1 MTSTLSAE
9 IIGALPARAQLYAFH
24 PDDADAIAPDPEMP
38 EAVRRKVFEL
48 QAASGPAYSVAF
60 DNALALCWGCYLP
73 DAEFWMLPGAAARTR
88 PKLFL
93 RCCRAFV
100 YITARYHHLTFA
112 RMRAKSGASEALRF
126 GLALGFHV
134 EQSANGPFVEM
145 IRRFK

>member
-9 IIGALPARAQLYAFH
+9 IIGALPARAKLYALH
-24 PDDADAIAPDPEMP
+24 PDDADAIAPDLTMP
-38 EAVRRKVFEL
+38 AEVRRKVLEL
-48 QAASGPAYSVAF
+48 QAAAGPAYSVAF
-60 DNALALCWGCYLP
+60 DNALAMCWGCYLP
-73 DAEFWMLPGAAARTR
+73 EAEFWMLPGAAARAR

-100 YITARYHHLTFA
+100 YITMRYHRLTLG

-134 EQSANGPFVEM
+134 EQSSNGGYVEM